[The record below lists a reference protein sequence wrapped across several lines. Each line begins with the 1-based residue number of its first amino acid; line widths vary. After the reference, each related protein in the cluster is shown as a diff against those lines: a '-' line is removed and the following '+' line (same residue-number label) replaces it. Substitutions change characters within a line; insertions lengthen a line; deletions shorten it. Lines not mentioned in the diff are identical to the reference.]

1 MDLSGFIANCYSS
14 DNIRTLFNLQYI
26 THDSTHP
33 TIALSLDAVKAFDC
47 VQWSYLFKTLK

>member
-47 VQWSYLFKTLK
+47 VQWS